1 MRKKIV
7 VVLTL
12 LLGMISLQGKI
23 IDIPHFRE
31 ISKHATAESIVLLD
45 MDDTVFIPEQM
56 LGGDEWFC
64 ARLKKHQTDGMESS
78 AALEKTIAEWESIR
92 HITKMKLVE
101 KDISSVI
108 QDLQK
113 KTHKIMGLT
122 VQGLALATRTVQQLL
137 DNDIDLSKTAP
148 NPGDYFVTLKGH
160 GTLFRKGVLFTSG
173 MNKGEAFFKFCDTI
187 GLKPKRIVAMD
198 DKASHLVAIETE
210 AQKRGIEFVGLRYAY
225 SDIHKAA
232 YRHEVA
238 EFQFTHS
245 SFAKLLSDEEAI
257 TKMKAIPKR

>member
-7 VVLTL
+7 AVLAFL
-12 LLGMISLQGKI
+12 LSMISLQGKV

-31 ISKHATAESIVLLD
+31 ISKHVTEESVILLD
-45 MDDTVFIPEQM
+45 MDDTVLIPEQM
-56 LGGDEWFC
+56 LGSDAWFC
-64 ARLKKHQTDGMESS
+64 ARLKKHQIDGMDSL
-78 AALEKTIAEWESIR
+78 AALEKAIAEWESVR
-92 HITKMKLVE
+92 HVTKMKLVE
-101 KDISSVI
+101 KDISRVI

-113 KTHKIMGLT
+113 KTHKVMGLT
-122 VQGLALATRTVQQLL
+122 VQGLALATRTVQQLQ

-160 GTLFRKGVLFTSG
+160 GTLFRKGILFTSG

-232 YRHEVA
+232 FRHEVA
-238 EFQFTHS
+238 EFQFKHS
-245 SFAKLLSDEEAI
+245 SFAKLLSDEEAMA
-257 TKMKAIPKR
+257 KMKAIR